1 MLERE
6 MRLHLLQGKT
16 IVVMGVANRRSIAWA
31 AAESIRKLGGKVIF
45 TYRSDRAGRE
55 LQKLC
60 EDAFVDEKPLVV
72 QCDVQDE
79 ASLEAAFAAIARE
92 TEAVDGLVH
101 SIAHARVEDLQGEF
115 VDTPREGFDLAL
127 ETSAYSLVAAA
138 RAVRPLMKRGG
149 SIVTMSYLG
158 AERAVPNYNVMGV
171 AKAALEASVRYL
183 ARDLGADAIRV
194 NAISAGPIRTLA
206 AKGVRGFNDVL
217 HAVEERAPLKRNV
230 TAEEVGDV
238 TAFLLSD
245 LARGVTGE
253 VIHVD
258 GGYHIV
264 GI

>member
-1 MLERE
+1 
-6 MRLHLLQGKT
+6 MRLHLLEGKT
-16 IVVMGVANRRSIAWA
+16 IAVMGVANRRSIAWA
-31 AAESIRKLGGKVIF
+31 VAESVRKLGGKLIF
-45 TYRSDRAGRE
+45 TYRSERAGRE
-55 LQKLC
+55 LERLC
-60 EDAFVDEKPLVV
+60 QDAFGEDMPLIVR
-72 QCDVQDE
+72 CDVQDE
-79 ASLEAAFAAIARE
+79 ASLEAAFAEIAQA
-92 TEAVDGLVH
+92 TERVDGLVH

-115 VDTPREGFDLAL
+115 VETPREGFDLAL
-127 ETSAYSLVAAA
+127 ETSAYSLVAVA
-138 RAVRPLMKRGG
+138 RAVRPLMTQGG

-183 ARDLGADAIRV
+183 SRDLGPNAIRV
-194 NAISAGPIRTLA
+194 NAVSAGPIRTLA

-217 HAVEERAPLKRNV
+217 HAVEERAPLRRNV

-245 LARGVTGE
+245 LARGLTGE